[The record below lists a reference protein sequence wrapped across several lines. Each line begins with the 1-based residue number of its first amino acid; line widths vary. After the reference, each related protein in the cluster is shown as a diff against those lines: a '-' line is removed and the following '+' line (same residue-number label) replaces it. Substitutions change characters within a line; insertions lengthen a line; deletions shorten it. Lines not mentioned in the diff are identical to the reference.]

1 GAKLGALLGKTG
13 KSLKSIANKVIRW
26 VTDPVDPV
34 TGAYCDERTDFT
46 LGQTLP
52 LSFTRFHSSVLPL
65 HGLTGV
71 GWSDSWSEYAWVREQ
86 GNRVDIISQGAT
98 LNFAFDGDSDTA
110 VNPYH
115 AQYILRRRDDY
126 LELFDRDALSSRFFY
141 DAFPGMRLRHPVTDD
156 TSDDRLAHSPDDRM
170 YMLGGMSDTAS
181 NRITFERDSQYRITG
196 VSHTD
201 GIRLKLTY

>member
-1 GAKLGALLGKTG
+1 
-13 KSLKSIANKVIRW
+13 
-26 VTDPVDPV
+26 
-34 TGAYCDERTDFT
+34 
-46 LGQTLP
+46 
-52 LSFTRFHSSVLPL
+52 
-65 HGLTGV
+65 
-71 GWSDSWSEYAWVREQ
+71 AWVREQ

-156 TSDDRLAHSPDDRM
+156 TSDDRLAHSPNDRM
-170 YMLGGMSDTAS
+170 YMLGG
-181 NRITFERDSQYRITG
+181 
-196 VSHTD
+196 
-201 GIRLKLTY
+201 